1 MDRLL
6 VAVDGSRHS
15 AKVVDCAIQLARPLG
30 AGILLVNVAQDGS
43 VPGGYAEY
51 AKTEKVDPTLY
62 YEKVS
67 KGIVNQMGS
76 RVSGAGLKFEVTTG
90 RGNVAA
96 FILSAAENSKASMI
110 VLGVSGLHRMT
121 RVDSLGSIS
130 RRVIENSTVPV
141 VLVP

>member
-1 MDRLL
+1 VEKLL

-15 AKVVDCAIQLARPLG
+15 AKVVDCAIRIARPLG
-30 AGILLVNVAQDGS
+30 AVILLVNVAQDGS

-51 AKTEKVDPTLY
+51 AKAEKVDPSRY

-67 KGIVNQMGS
+67 EGIVNAMGS
-76 RVSGAGLKFEVTTG
+76 RIGDAGVKFETVMG
-90 RGNVAA
+90 RGNAAA
-96 FILSAAENSKASMI
+96 FILSTTENSKASMI

-121 RVDSLGSIS
+121 RVASLGSIT
-130 RRVIENSTVPV
+130 RRVVENSTVPV